1 MMDAICKNVAY
12 FSFFAASSSCNTA
25 DVLAA
30 VVGGSD
36 VKPADA
42 DASVVD
48 DEGWEIGWEDE
59 EEVGGGGGG
68 VGMVTLCSSPVL
80 LLRASIFSTIV
91 SGVASCTTK
100 SLIVPCLNSSS

>member
-1 MMDAICKNVAY
+1 MMMGAICKNVAY

-25 DVLAA
+25 DVLAV

-48 DEGWEIGWEDE
+48 DEG
-59 EEVGGGGGG
+59 
-68 VGMVTLCSSPVL
+68 
-80 LLRASIFSTIV
+80 
-91 SGVASCTTK
+91 
-100 SLIVPCLNSSS
+100 